1 MRTIDSICQS
11 LKIDKK
17 ENILCDVLPFHYQG
31 IIKEETLLLK
41 EIQKGNHYKLY
52 VVYDGLL
59 ITAIFTSLQPL
70 ELMYTYLEKQ
80 HYSKILELSNMSE
93 IIEFH
98 IESL

>member
-11 LKIDKK
+11 LKIDKT

-41 EIQKGNHYKLY
+41 EIQMDNHYKLY
-52 VVYDGLL
+52 VIYDELL
-59 ITAIFTSLQPL
+59 ITVLFSTLKSL

>member
-1 MRTIDSICQS
+1 M
-11 LKIDKK
+11 K
-17 ENILCDVLPFHYQG
+17 
-31 IIKEETLLLK
+31 LLK

>member
-17 ENILCDVLPFHYQG
+17 ENILCDVLPFQYQG
-31 IIKEETLLLK
+31 VIKEETLLLK